1 MPTATELKQ
10 KFWKSLRHDMTMMI
24 GLDGTRYAHARPMTA
39 QFDGDRNGPIYFFT
53 STESELVKDIGRGK
67 AATGSFSSKGHD
79 LFATLHGKLSRDRD
93 QATIDRLWNRFV
105 AAWFEGGRDDPKLVL
120 LRFDVD
126 NAEIWLDG
134 SSMVAGIKMLLG
146 IDPKQDY
153 KDHVA
158 TVKM

>member
-1 MPTATELKQ
+1 MPTAAELKE

-39 QFDGDRNGPIYFFT
+39 QLDKDRDGPIYFFT
-53 STESELVKDIGRGK
+53 STESELAKDIGRGK
-67 AATGSFSSKGHD
+67 AATGAFAAKGHD

-93 QATIDRLWNRFV
+93 RATIDRLWNRFV
-105 AAWFEGGRDDPKLVL
+105 AAWFEGGKDDPKLVL

-146 IDPKQDY
+146 FDPKQDY
-153 KDHVA
+153 KDSVA